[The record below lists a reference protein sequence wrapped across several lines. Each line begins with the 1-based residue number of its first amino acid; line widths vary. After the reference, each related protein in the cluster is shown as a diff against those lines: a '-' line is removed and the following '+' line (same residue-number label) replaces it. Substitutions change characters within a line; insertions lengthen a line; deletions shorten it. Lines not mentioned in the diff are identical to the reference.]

1 MTGFRRL
8 LSLTASLAATG
19 LVVGCSNGAAPG
31 QGNAGPSP
39 TASAVAA
46 SPSASSHPSSA
57 HRRPKPIKKVPRI
70 GGNPA
75 RLAAQLTAAEKAL
88 SRGSGSANTFTRQ
101 ALILQLVCLKL
112 AYQPSWAGSVLSRVP
127 SAWRSA
133 ASADITSTA
142 DLVAITPGE
151 SKLPPWKLIRAKSKP
166 KLLSYYHA
174 AQKATGVNWSYLAAI
189 NFIETD
195 FGRIKGPSST
205 GAQGPMQFEPATWA
219 SYGHGSIYNPRDAIM
234 AAARY
239 LRASGAPGDMSR
251 AIFAYNNSSNYVRS
265 VQRFAARMRAS
276 KGALT
281 SYYHHQ
287 IIYHLASGWVWLP
300 PGWGTSHRIRAIS
313 THI

>member
-1 MTGFRRL
+1 MTGIRT
-8 LSLTASLAATG
+8 LTLLAACLAMAASVT
-19 LVVGCSNGAAPG
+19 GCSSGSTSS
-31 QGNAGPSP
+31 SP
-39 TASAVAA
+39 TTPAA
-46 SPSASSHPSSA
+46 ATSPVMTIRPGPVH
-57 HRRPKPIKKVPRI
+57 HRHRPKPIKKVPTI
-70 GGNPA
+70 GANPV

-88 SRGSGSANTFTRQ
+88 SRNNGSASTFTRQ
-101 ALILQLVCLKL
+101 ALILQVVCLKL
-112 AYQPSWAGSVLSRVP
+112 AYRTAWAQPVLDRVP
-127 SAWRSA
+127 RAWRSA
-133 ASADITSTA
+133 ATADIKSTA

-151 SKLPPWKLIRAKSKP
+151 PKLPPWRLIQAKP
-166 KLLSYYHA
+166 KRQLLAYYRA

-239 LRASGAPGDMSR
+239 LRDSGALTDISR
-251 AIFAYNNSSNYVRS
+251 AVFAYNRSPNYVRS
-265 VQRFAARMRAS
+265 VLRFAARMRAS
-276 KGALT
+276 RSALT

-287 IIYHLASGWVWLP
+287 IIFHLASGWVWLP
-300 PGWGTSHRIRAIS
+300 PGFGTSHRIHAIP

>member
-1 MTGFRRL
+1 MTFL
-8 LSLTASLAATG
+8 ASAGLAA
-19 LVVGCSNGAAPG
+19 GCSASPATTPD
-31 QGNAGPSP
+31 QGSSGSTP

-46 SPSASSHPSSA
+46 SPSESSHPA
-57 HRRPKPIKKVPRI
+57 KAQHRPKPITKVPRI
-70 GGNPA
+70 GASPA

-88 SRGSGSANTFTRQ
+88 VKTAGSANTFTRQ
-101 ALILQLVCLKL
+101 ALILQLICLKL
-112 AYQPSWAGSVLSRVP
+112 AYQPSWAGAVLSRVP
-127 SAWRSA
+127 KAWRPS
-133 ASADITSTA
+133 ASADIKSTA

-151 SKLPPWKLIRAKSKP
+151 PKLPPWKLIPAKPKP
-166 KLLSYYHA
+166 KLLGYYHA

-189 NFIETD
+189 NFVETD

-239 LRASGAPGDMSR
+239 LRASGAPGDMTR

-265 VQRFAARMRAS
+265 VQRFATRMRAS
-276 KGALT
+276 RSALT

-287 IIYHLASGWVWLP
+287 IIFHRASGWVWLP
-300 PGWGTSHRIRAIS
+300 PGFGTSPRIHAIS

>member
-1 MTGFRRL
+1 L
-8 LSLTASLAATG
+8 LATG
-19 LVVGCSNGAAPG
+19 LAAAGLATGCSSNSAPG
-31 QGNAGPSP
+31 QGSANTTPA
-39 TASAVAA
+39 ASAAAA
-46 SPSASSHPSSA
+46 SPSPSRSQPASPA
-57 HRRPKPIKKVPRI
+57 HRRPKPIKKVPAI
-70 GGNPA
+70 GSTPA

-88 SRGSGSANTFTRQ
+88 SRSGGSANTFTRQ

-112 AYQPSWAGSVLSRVP
+112 AYQPSLSQPVLDQVP
-127 SAWRSA
+127 GAWRTA
-133 ASADITSTA
+133 AEADVKSTA

-151 SKLPPWKLIRAKSKP
+151 PKLPPWRLITARPKP
-166 KLLSYYHA
+166 KLLSYYRA

-239 LRASGAPGDMSR
+239 LRDSGALTDISH
-251 AIFAYNNSSNYVRS
+251 AVFAYNQSSNYVRS
-265 VQRFAARMRAS
+265 VLRFAARMRADRS
-276 KGALT
+276 ALT

-287 IIYHLASGWVWLP
+287 IIFHLATGWVWLP
-300 PGWGTSHRIRAIS
+300 PGFGTSHRIHAIP

>member
-1 MTGFRRL
+1 MTGIRAL
-8 LSLTASLAATG
+8 TLLTACLAAAG
-19 LVVGCSNGAAPG
+19 LVAGCSSGSAPD
-31 QGNAGPSP
+31 QGSAKSAP
-39 TASAVAA
+39 TASAAAA
-46 SPSASSHPSSA
+46 SPSPSSTPTSA

-70 GGNPA
+70 GASPA
-75 RLAAQLTAAEKAL
+75 RLAVQLTAAEKAL
-88 SRGSGSANTFTRQ
+88 AKTTGAANTFARQ

-112 AYQPSWAGSVLSRVP
+112 AYQPSWAGPVLSAVP
-127 SAWRSA
+127 QAWRSA
-133 ASADITSTA
+133 ASADIESTA

-151 SKLPPWKLIRAKSKP
+151 PKLPPWKLIRAKSLR
-166 KLLSYYHA
+166 KLLAYYHA

-195 FGRIKGPSST
+195 FGRIMGPSST

-234 AAARY
+234 AAASY
-239 LRASGAPGDMSR
+239 LHASGAPGDMSR

-265 VQRFAARMRAS
+265 VERFAARLRAS
-276 KGALT
+276 RGALN

-300 PGWGTSHRIRAIS
+300 PGFGTSHRVRAIP

>member
-1 MTGFRRL
+1 MTGLRRL
-8 LSLTASLAATG
+8 TLLAACLATAG
-19 LVVGCSNGAAPG
+19 SVTGCSGG
-31 QGNAGPSP
+31 
-39 TASAVAA
+39 
-46 SPSASSHPSSA
+46 SASSTPTTPAAAPSPALTIRPGPA
-57 HRRPKPIKKVPRI
+57 HHTHHRPKPAKPIKKVPAI
-70 GGNPA
+70 GANPV

-88 SRGSGSANTFTRQ
+88 SRSSGPANTFTRQ

-112 AYQPSWAGSVLSRVP
+112 AYQPSSAQPVLDRVP
-127 SAWRSA
+127 RAWRTA
-133 ASADITSTA
+133 AAADIKSTA

-151 SKLPPWKLIRAKSKP
+151 PKLPPWRLITAKPKP
-166 KLLSYYHA
+166 KLLSYYRA

-195 FGRIKGPSST
+195 FGRIMGPSST

-239 LRASGAPGDMSR
+239 LRDRGAPSDISR
-251 AIFAYNNSSNYVRS
+251 AVFAYNQSSNYVRS
-265 VQRFAARMRAS
+265 VLRFAARMRADRT
-276 KGALT
+276 AMT

-287 IIYHLASGWVWLP
+287 IIFHLATGWVWLP
-300 PGWGTSHRIRAIS
+300 PGYGTSHHIHAIA

>member
-1 MTGFRRL
+1 MTFL
-8 LSLTASLAATG
+8 ASAV
-19 LVVGCSNGAAPG
+19 LVAGCSAGSPAKSD
-31 QGNAGPSP
+31 QGSAGSTPS
-39 TASAVAA
+39 ASAVAA
-46 SPSASSHPSSA
+46 SPSSSSKAKAA
-57 HRRPKPIKKVPRI
+57 HRRPKPITKVPKI
-70 GGNPA
+70 GTSPA
-75 RLAAQLTAAEKAL
+75 SLAVQLTAAEKAL
-88 SRGSGSANTFTRQ
+88 TKTAGSTNAFTRQ

-112 AYQPSWAGSVLSRVP
+112 AYQPSWAPLVISRVP
-127 SAWRSA
+127 GAWRTA
-133 ASADITSTA
+133 AAADVESTA

-151 SKLPPWKLIRAKSKP
+151 PKLPPWKLIRAKPIS
-166 KLLSYYHA
+166 KLLRYYHA

-195 FGRIKGPSST
+195 FGRIKGPSYT

-219 SYGHGSIYNPRDAIM
+219 AYGHGSIYNPRDAIM
-234 AAARY
+234 AAAGY

-265 VQRFAARMRAS
+265 VMRFAARMRAS
-276 KGALT
+276 RSALT

-300 PGWGTSHRIRAIS
+300 PGFGASHRVHAIS